1 MGSEL
6 QFAIE
11 IKQLTK
17 VYDGKVNALD
27 GVDLTVKAAGIFALL
42 GPNGSGKTTLMRV
55 LTTQFRPTAGVARAF
70 GYDVVKDD
78 AMVRKI
84 IGYVPQEMSVWT
96 DITGYENLLIYAKIY
111 GVPSS
116 RRTKSIWDALQSMG
130 LEDVA
135 GGAVKKYSGGMIRRL
150 EIACALL
157 IKPKILFLDEP
168 TLGLDPSARKAVWQ
182 SLEMFKKEYGTT
194 VFFNTHY
201 MDEAD
206 QYSDEVAIINRG
218 KIVKSGTAGELK
230 SSLHSEVITFTLAN
244 HGVDFKHALSYV
256 ADAQNADAKNPDL
269 KNSHLKNA
277 NLNNSDPNNADPKN
291 GDPKSRLR
299 LLETI
304 KSLDFVDD
312 VFIHDLNLDVV
323 VEDGDVAL
331 PIIIEVLRGQGI
343 GLERISVTKPSLD
356 DVFLKYAGMRHP
368 KDKGGN
374 AA

>member
-244 HGVDFKHALSYV
+244 HGIDFKHALSYV
-256 ADAQNADAKNPDL
+256 ADAKNVDAKNPYL
-269 KNSHLKNA
+269 KNSPLKNA
-277 NLNNSDPNNADPKN
+277 NLNNADPNNA
-291 GDPKSRLR
+291 DPKSRLR

-304 KSLDFVDD
+304 KALDFVDD

>member
-1 MGSEL
+1 MGFEL
-6 QFAIE
+6 QSAIE

-256 ADAQNADAKNPDL
+256 ADLKNADL
-269 KNSHLKNA
+269 KNVNRNNA
-277 NLNNSDPNNADPKN
+277 YPKNADPK
-291 GDPKSRLR
+291 SILR